1 MYAWG
6 GSLNQRLHRRV
17 SVRDEFVREVVVPL
31 KNRIIK
37 MVSCGDFHTLALE
50 ENGQVWAWGAAL

>member
-6 GSLNQRLHRRV
+6 GSLNQKLHKRV
-17 SVRDEFVREVVVPL
+17 SIRDELVQSVVRPL
-31 KNRIIK
+31 KDRIVK

-50 ENGQVWAWGAAL
+50 ANG